1 MQCICKRLCAPS
13 QSDACRP
20 WTGRA
25 GGSSGPWVGT
35 GKKSTGFGPLLFC
48 DSILLPMKFQQIPKV
63 NFSLCIF
70 KCIIPSEGDLLIIV
84 PVVMGL
90 LFIFKSPSSVEPLL
104 CDLNFM
110 CTQSLVITIP
120 CKGDVLTKEEAED

>member
-1 MQCICKRLCAPS
+1 M
-13 QSDACRP
+13 
-20 WTGRA
+20 
-25 GGSSGPWVGT
+25 GT

-48 DSILLPMKFQQIPKV
+48 DSILLPKKFQQIPIV

-70 KCIIPSEGDLLIIV
+70 KCIILSEGDLLIIV

-120 CKGDVLTKEEAED
+120 CKGDVLTKEEAEA